1 MFNFNSKISI
11 KDKVLFYE
19 SVANLLDG
27 GVTLLA
33 AFKWFVSRLPKNGLR
48 DAVENT
54 IFFVESGDQLNTAM
68 RKITNFY
75 TEKEIAIIEAW
86 EQTGMLKDTFM
97 AIAKE
102 LRMQEDLRRKVIWA
116 LTYPV
121 IIIIFLILAVTVIM
135 TYVIPQIMPVIVEMA
150 TELTFSTKSLI
161 AVSDFFKNNIGM
173 IFAIGV
179 AFVLF
184 FKWFTASE
192 YGKLWFDK
200 FKIKNLISWKV
211 YKDYLIVQTMATF
224 HLLSASGVSVVKALR
239 LTGAS
244 SWNGYMLWIF
254 NNIADNVSRWNKI
267 SEWMIESDKER
278 KIFTPDILQLIES
291 AEKTS
296 TVHNVTY
303 KISEQYRRELDSSL
317 TMMVKFIEP
326 VALLSAWLFVMW
338 FAMAIFSVVMQI
350 TKSSGMM

>member
-1 MFNFNSKISI
+1 MLNFSSKIST

-27 GVTLLA
+27 WVTLLS
-33 AFKWFVSRLPKNGLR
+33 AFRGFASRLPQNNLK

-68 RKITNFY
+68 RKLPNFY

-102 LRMQEDLRRKVIWA
+102 LRMQEELKRKVIWA
-116 LTYPV
+116 LTYP
-121 IIIIFLILAVTVIM
+121 IIIVIFLILAVTVIM
-135 TYVIPQIMPVIVEMA
+135 VYVIPQIMPVIVEMA
-150 TELTFSTKSLI
+150 AELTFSTKSLI
-161 AVSDFFKNNIGM
+161 AVSDFLRNNIGL
-173 IFAIGV
+173 II
-179 AFVLF
+179 AFVIAISLF
-184 FKWFTASE
+184 FKWFVSMDQW
-192 YGKLWFDK
+192 KMWFDK
-200 FKIKNLISWKV
+200 FKVTNFVSGKV

-224 HLLSASGVSVVKALR
+224 YLLSSSGVSVVKALR

-244 SWNGYMLWIF
+244 SGNVFMASIF
-254 NNIADNVSRWNKI
+254 NSIAENVSKGQKI
-267 SEWMIESDKER
+267 SEWMINNDKEH
-278 KIFTPDILQLIES
+278 KIFTSDILQLIES

-296 TVHNVTY
+296 TVHIVTF
-303 KISEQYRRELDSSL
+303 KISEQYRRELDASL
-317 TMMVKFIEP
+317 NMMVKFIEP
-326 VALLSAWLFVMW
+326 VALLSAGLFVMW